1 MKAKAPAFQ
10 FYASDFLSDIN
21 VTTMT
26 MSQRGVYITLMA
38 HEWLEGKLPSD
49 VSTLKRLCGNPEDWN
64 NDWHKVSTCFVEKD
78 GYIYNPRLEQERGKM
93 NAYRERM
100 SQAGKKGAEKRW
112 KDSPAIA
119 KPSNKKIE
127 GEVERE
133 SKKEIKKEFEEEF
146 WQKYPRKQGKVKA
159 MESYIKIRKTFC
171 QENIIMGLD
180 MYIKYW
186 TKTGKE
192 IEYIPMASTWLNQE
206 RFIDVSIG
214 ESGNSVVTPTKPT
227 SYEYKCDA
235 CEKEITVSEKLK
247 SVNSICACGEGV
259 LMSIK
264 MFDYEQAIKNKNQE
278 KISTPDTPAA
288 NPPRGISTVG
298 ATMDKLRE
306 LDEKT
311 AGHEDD
317 EKTKFER
324 EFSNL
329 VKLKT
334 TK

>member
-10 FYASDFLSDIN
+10 FYASDFLSDLN

-26 MSQRGVYITLMA
+26 MSQRGIYITLIA

-49 VSTLKRLCGNPEDWN
+49 VSTLKILCGNPEDWDS
-64 NDWHKVSTCFVEKD
+64 DWDKVSTCFLERD
-78 GYIYNPRLEQERGKM
+78 GYIYNSRLEQERGKM

-133 SKKEIKKEFEEEF
+133 SNKEIKKEFEEEF

-186 TKTGKE
+186 AKTGKE

-214 ESGNSVVTPTKPT
+214 EHSSVVMPVKPKN
-227 SYEYKCDA
+227 YKYKCDA

-247 SVNSICACGEGV
+247 SVNSICECGDGV
-259 LMSIK
+259 LMNK
-264 MFDYEQAIKNKNQE
+264 RMFEHEQAIKNKNQE

-306 LDEKT
+306 LAAKT
-311 AGHEDD
+311 TGQEDD